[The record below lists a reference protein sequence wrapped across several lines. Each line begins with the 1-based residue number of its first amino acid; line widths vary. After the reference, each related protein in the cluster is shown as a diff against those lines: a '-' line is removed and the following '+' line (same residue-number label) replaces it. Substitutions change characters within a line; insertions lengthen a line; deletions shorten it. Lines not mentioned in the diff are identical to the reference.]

1 METQF
6 KEIVTINIYTDA
18 SVLNVD
24 EMIDSKRLTSKEQIK
39 SLKKKGNSSGFGFC
53 IELTKTLIDSENKIR
68 KDTSTLTQLSAKV
81 SYSKD
86 VNVIEICALARSMEY
101 LEELIRKGYLK
112 KADIINVYADNKNA
126 VRRAQGEIKLSK
138 YHNDYFVY
146 KTFLDQFKRLKNQI
160 SKICPVEL
168 HWVKGHAI
176 CVGNQIADE
185 LAKSGRRMSSF
196 EERIIEDLSLL
207 TPEKTFEFEMI
218 ARLKERSGSL
228 VSIEKEINSERI
240 MLEDCL
246 PKKFEKF
253 RMTGTLKKA

>member
-18 SVLNVD
+18 SVLNVA
-24 EMIDSKRLTSKEQIK
+24 EMIDSKGLTSKEQIK
-39 SLKKKGNSSGFGFC
+39 TLKKKGNSSGFGFC

-86 VNVIEICALARSMEY
+86 VNVIEICALARSLEY
-101 LEELIRKGYLK
+101 IDELIRKGYLK
-112 KADIINVYADNKNA
+112 EANTINIYADNRNA

-138 YHNDYFVY
+138 RHNDYPVY
-146 KTFLDQFKRLKNQI
+146 KTFLDQFKRLKSQI
-160 SKICPVEL
+160 NKICPIEL
-168 HWVKGHAI
+168 HWVKGHAL
-176 CVGNQIADE
+176 CVGNQVADE
-185 LAKSGRRMSSF
+185 LAKSGRRMNSF
-196 EERIIEDLSLL
+196 DERIIEDLNLL
-207 TPEKTFEFEMI
+207 TPEKHFEFEMI

-228 VSIEKEINSERI
+228 VPLEKEINSERV

-246 PKKFEKF
+246 PKRFEKF
-253 RMTGTLKKA
+253 RMTGTLKKV